1 MRPFTR
7 GLAGEARKLMALAV
21 PIIAGQVGQMVLG
34 LVDTIMIGRVG
45 VVPLAAAAFAGT
57 VISVFLIFGFGL
69 LASVTILVA
78 RSYGS
83 DRTEACGEYLR
94 HGLAMACVLS
104 VISAVGLHLG
114 VGMLGW
120 FGQPPEVVAEGRSYF
135 IIISWSLVAAYFFQ
149 VFRQFSE
156 SLSSAWTP
164 MVIMTGGILL
174 NIFLNWVLI
183 YGNLG
188 APALGLEGA
197 GWATLMARVATA
209 ATLVVVVVKTP
220 RLAAMLPGSWWARLE
235 LDRFRELL
243 KIGFPIS
250 LQHLS
255 EMGAFAMAAFMMG
268 WIGTEALAAHQIA
281 ISCAAF
287 TFMFPLGLSFAAG
300 IRTGQASGAGD
311 YHGVRQICF
320 SALFLGFLVMALAA
334 TVFLIWGR
342 ELARQFVDDPVVT
355 DLAGRLLVI
364 AAIFQV
370 FDGVQVVGAGLL
382 RGLTDV
388 KIPTVIVV
396 IAYWGIALPAA
407 WLTGIRMGWGA
418 EGIWGGMAVGLA
430 IAAVALASRVIRLTG
445 HSRPG
450 REPTS
455 V

>member
-1 MRPFTR
+1 MT
-7 GLAGEARKLMALAV
+7 LAV

-34 LVDTIMIGRVG
+34 LVDTVMIGRVG

-57 VISVFLIFGFGL
+57 LISVFLIFGFGL
-69 LASVTILVA
+69 LASVTVLVA
-78 RSYGS
+78 RSFGS
-83 DRTEACGEYLR
+83 ERSEDCGEYLR
-94 HGLAMACVLS
+94 HGLVMALILS
-104 VISAVGLHLG
+104 TVSAVGLHLG
-114 VGMLGW
+114 AGMMGL

-135 IIISWSLVAAYFFQ
+135 IIISWSLVAAYLFQ
-149 VFRQFSE
+149 VFRQYSE
-156 SLSSAWTP
+156 SLSHAWTP

-174 NIFLNWVLI
+174 NVFLNWVLI

-188 APALGLEGA
+188 SPAFGLEGA
-197 GWATLMARVATA
+197 GWATLTARVATGVVMM
-209 ATLVVVVVKTP
+209 VVVLRSSRFAP
-220 RLAAMLPGSWWARLE
+220 MLPERWWARLD

-255 EMGAFAMAAFMMG
+255 EMGAFAMATFMMG

-287 TFMFPLGLSFAAG
+287 TFMVPLGLSFAAG

-311 YHGVRQICF
+311 TQGVRQTCF
-320 SALFLGFLVMALAA
+320 SALSLGFLFMALAA
-334 TVFLIWGR
+334 TVFLVWGR
-342 ELARQFVDDPVVT
+342 ELAQLFVDDRVVT

-364 AAIFQV
+364 AGIFQI

-396 IAYWGIALPAA
+396 VAYWVIALPAGWVVA
-407 WLTGIRMGWGA
+407 IRMEWGA
-418 EGIWGGMAVGLA
+418 EGIWASMALGLA
-430 IAAVALASRVIRLTG
+430 VAAVALAIRVFRLTG
-445 HSRPG
+445 RDLPPVG
-450 REPTS
+450 QTPAE
-455 V
+455 